1 MRRGVL
7 IALALLSL
15 TVGPGQAD
23 APDHSPVPPARAA
36 DMVPVFPPNTGPAA
50 GNALPGAPHPQ
61 PRPVLAP
68 APQTPQAQTPQAQT
82 PQTQTPQTQALN
94 SVPALASSLRPMPRP
109 KVKAAASPS
118 AATAPATSPKAGYR
132 GALCGDA
139 ALTGAVLAP
148 VTSRV
153 KGCGISAPVSVEFVA
168 GVRLNPAA
176 TIDCTTA
183 EALKSWVKTGLQPAF
198 SPRKVVELR
207 IFGSYTCRGRNNVK
221 SAKLSEH
228 GKGKA
233 VDIGAFVMDNGQTWT
248 VLDNYNKTI
257 RKAQKAA
264 CGPFQ
269 TTLGPGSD
277 GFHEN
282 HLHLDTAS
290 YRYGP
295 YCH

>member
-15 TVGPGQAD
+15 TVGLGQAE
-23 APDHSPVPPARAA
+23 APDHSPVPPPRA
-36 DMVPVFPPNTGPAA
+36 VGILTVLPPGTGPSV
-50 GNALPGAPHPQ
+50 GIALPGTPHPRA
-61 PRPVLAP
+61 RPALAP

-82 PQTQTPQTQALN
+82 PRTQPLN
-94 SVPALASSLRPMPRP
+94 SVPALTLSLRPMPRP
-109 KVKAAASPS
+109 KVKPAAPALAAA
-118 AATAPATSPKAGYR
+118 APATSPKAGYR

-139 ALTGAVLAP
+139 ALTGTVLAP

-207 IFGSYTCRGRNNVK
+207 IFGSYTCRARNNVK
-221 SAKLSEH
+221 GAKVSEH
-228 GKGKA
+228 GRGKA
-233 VDIGAFVMDNGQTWT
+233 IDIGAFVMDNGQTWT

-282 HLHLDTAS
+282 HVHLDTAS

>member
-1 MRRGVL
+1 MRGGVL

-15 TVGPGQAD
+15 TAGLGQAD
-23 APDHSPVPPARAA
+23 APDHSLVPPPRAGGS
-36 DMVPVFPPNTGPAA
+36 VPGSVPAIQPEIDPSVA
-50 GNALPGAPHPQ
+50 NAMPGTPHPRA
-61 PRPVLAP
+61 RPALTP
-68 APQTPQAQTPQAQT
+68 APQTPQAQM
-82 PQTQTPQTQALN
+82 LN
-94 SVPALASSLRPMPRP
+94 SVPALAASPRPMPRP
-109 KVKAAASPS
+109 KINPAAAATV
-118 AATAPATSPKAGYR
+118 AAAPATSPKAGYR

-139 ALTGAVLAP
+139 ALTGTVLAP

-153 KGCGISAPVSVEFVA
+153 NGCGISAPVSVEFVA

-207 IFGSYTCRGRNNVK
+207 IFGSYTCRARNNVK
-221 SAKLSEH
+221 GAKLSEH

-233 VDIGAFVMDNGQTWT
+233 IDIGAFVMDNGQTWT

-257 RKAQKAA
+257 RKVQKAA

-282 HLHLDTAS
+282 HLHFDTAS

>member
-68 APQTPQAQTPQAQT
+68 APQTPQ
-82 PQTQTPQTQALN
+82 TQALN
-94 SVPALASSLRPMPRP
+94 SVPAPASSLRPMPRP

-118 AATAPATSPKAGYR
+118 AAPAAPATSPKAGYR

-207 IFGSYTCRGRNNVK
+207 IFGSYTCRARNNVK
-221 SAKLSEH
+221 GAKLSEH

-233 VDIGAFVMDNGQTWT
+233 IDIGAFVMDNGQTWT

-257 RKAQKAA
+257 RKVQKAA

-282 HLHLDTAS
+282 HLHFDTAS